1 MLEIIYSI
9 SASTIIFILFRVFGR
24 LNLDVF
30 QAVVFN
36 YFSAFL
42 CGYIFFYSDLQGD
55 WEIENWW
62 YYSLILGALFISIF
76 NLMGRS
82 SNSNGIGLTSI
93 ATKISL
99 LISIIFTILFYKE
112 GFTILKILGIIFA
125 AISIVLISFPKKGA
139 KLKESGILIAIF
151 LGSGLIEIV
160 LSIANKSA
168 IHSGISSVFTS
179 VSFLSS
185 GIIGLVVLGIMV
197 ATKSKKF
204 CVKSMMAGIVLGIPN
219 FFSIY
224 FLVEALKKSNISTS
238 SVFGI
243 INISIVILSFVIG
256 ILAFKEKPKLIHIIG
271 VLAAILSL
279 VLFMYV

>member
-1 MLEIIYSI
+1 MTDLIYSI
-9 SASTIIFILFRVFGR
+9 SASTIIFVLFRLFGR
-24 LNLDVF
+24 FNIDVF

-42 CGYIFFYSDLQGD
+42 CGYFFFYESFKGN
-55 WEIENWW
+55 WEINNWW
-62 YYSLILGALFISIF
+62 YYSIILGALFITIF

-99 LISIIFTILFYKE
+99 LISIIFTILFYNE
-112 GFTILKILGIIFA
+112 GFTLLKVLGIVFA
-125 AISIVLISFPKKGA
+125 GISIVLISFPKKGA
-139 KLKESGILIAIF
+139 QLNESGILLAIF
-151 LGSGLIEIV
+151 LGSGLIEII
-160 LSIANKSA
+160 LSICNKTVIHEGNNA
-168 IHSGISSVFTS
+168 IFTS
-179 VSFLSS
+179 ISFLS
-185 GIIGLVVLGIMV
+185 
-197 ATKSKKF
+197 
-204 CVKSMMAGIVLGIPN
+204 AGIVGIITLSILLARKKKKFSFKSMLAGLVLGFPN

-224 FLVEALKKSNISTS
+224 FLMASLKPSYFNAS

-256 ILAFKEKPKLIHIIG
+256 ILAFKERPKLIHIIG